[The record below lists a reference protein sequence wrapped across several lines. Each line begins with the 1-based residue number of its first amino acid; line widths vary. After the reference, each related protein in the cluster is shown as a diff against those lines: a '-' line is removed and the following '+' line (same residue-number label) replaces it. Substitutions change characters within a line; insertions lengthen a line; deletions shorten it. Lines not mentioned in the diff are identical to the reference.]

1 MQKANHKTV
10 EENCKRGLDFLF
22 EMLLMRTKFVSI
34 NRNVNQVCLVWK
46 INLQL
51 GSVIVLFQRVKASV
65 FFSGNAEHIAN
76 VRNPSQPRNPG
87 IRGCIVNKKFPDSC
101 PKD

>member
-10 EENCKRGLDFLF
+10 EEICKRGLDFLF

-65 FFSGNAEHIAN
+65 FSPETLNI
-76 VRNPSQPRNPG
+76 
-87 IRGCIVNKKFPDSC
+87 
-101 PKD
+101 